1 VEARAGSAK
10 ATVVVVAASAAHARV
25 PAPRRLCAAPLL
37 DVVCS
42 SACGRGE
49 MGRGWSVLGRV
60 VSTCLAGFFQRVRK
74 YRRGFG
80 SGRAGGVGWDERAP
94 CRRP

>member
-1 VEARAGSAK
+1 MEARAGSAK

-42 SACGRGE
+42 SACGRGDGE
-49 MGRGWSVLGRV
+49 RLVGSGCV

-74 YRRGFG
+74 YRRGIR
-80 SGRAGGVGWDERAP
+80 SGRAGGEGWDERAP

>member
-1 VEARAGSAK
+1 MEARAGSAK

-42 SACGRGE
+42 SACGGRDGERLVGSGSCRVDVSRGVFSKGE
-49 MGRGWSVLGRV
+49 EISARDQEWARGW
-60 VSTCLAGFFQRVRK
+60 
-74 YRRGFG
+74 
-80 SGRAGGVGWDERAP
+80 
-94 CRRP
+94 

>member
-10 ATVVVVAASAAHARV
+10 ATVVVVAASAAHAMV

-42 SACGRGE
+42 SACGRGDGE
-49 MGRGWSVLGRV
+49 RLVGSGSCRVDVSRGVFSKGGEISARD
-60 VSTCLAGFFQRVRK
+60 
-74 YRRGFG
+74 G
-80 SGRAGGVGWDERAP
+80 SGRAGGEGWDERAP